1 VARLPAPEVGL
12 SDGVV
17 LLRPWRE
24 SDVPQMVDACRDPEI
39 PLWTAVPDP
48 YTEADA
54 RAWVRGD
61 LMAGEPPGDRVS
73 FAVAE
78 PEDDARLLAAMSIQ
92 RIFRGRTGEIGYW
105 TAPWA
110 RGRGV
115 MTRAVRL
122 LATWAFREFGL
133 RRIELVIAVE
143 NEGSNRV
150 AERAGFTRE
159 GLLRQYR
166 ENKGIWRDHYMW
178 SLLPSDLAR
187 EVRLEG

>member
-1 VARLPAPEVGL
+1 MVRLPAPEIGL

-17 LLRPWRE
+17 LLRPWRD

-39 PLWTAVPDP
+39 PLWTAVQDP

-54 RAWVRGD
+54 RAWVRGEIA
-61 LMAGEPPGDRVS
+61 LGEPPGDRVS

-78 PEDDARLLAAMSIQ
+78 PADDARLLAAMSIQ

-122 LATWAFREFGL
+122 LAAWAFGEFEL
-133 RRIELVIAVE
+133 RRIELVIAIE

-150 AERAGFTRE
+150 AEKAGFTNE
-159 GLLRQYR
+159 GVLRQYR

-178 SLLPSDLAR
+178 SLLRD
-187 EVRLEG
+187 EI

>member
-1 VARLPAPEVGL
+1 VGRLPTPEAGL
-12 SDGVV
+12 TDGFV

-24 SDVPQMVDACRDPEI
+24 SDVPQMVEACQDPEI

-48 YTEADA
+48 YTEVDA
-54 RAWVRGD
+54 RAWVRGEPVS
-61 LMAGEPPGDRVS
+61 GEPPGDRVS

-78 PEDDARLLAAMSIQ
+78 PDDDARLLAAMSIQ
-92 RIFRGRTGEIGYW
+92 RIFRGQTGEIGYW

-122 LATWAFREFGL
+122 LATWAFGEFEL

-143 NEGSNRV
+143 NVGSNRV
-150 AERAGFTRE
+150 AERVGFTRE
-159 GLLRQYR
+159 GVLRQYR
-166 ENKGIWRDHYMW
+166 ENKGVWRDHYMW
-178 SLLPSDLAR
+178 SLLR
-187 EVRLEG
+187 HEV

>member
-1 VARLPAPEVGL
+1 LVRIPPPELGL

-24 SDVPQMVDACRDPEI
+24 TDVPQLVEACKDPEI

-48 YTEADA
+48 YTTADA
-54 RAWVRGD
+54 NAWVRGD
-61 LMAGEPPGDRVS
+61 VLPGEPSGDRVS

-78 PEDDARLLAAMSIQ
+78 PDNDERLLAAMSIQ

-115 MTRAVRL
+115 MTRAVRV
-122 LATWAFREFGL
+122 LAQWSLAEFEL
-133 RRIELVIAVE
+133 RRIEIIVATE
-143 NEGSNRV
+143 NVASNRV
-150 AERAGFTRE
+150 AEKAGFTRE
-159 GLLRQYR
+159 GVLRQYR
-166 ENKGIWRDHYMW
+166 ENKGIWRDHVMW
-178 SLLPSDLAR
+178 SLLREDRPSA
-187 EVRLEG
+187 

>member
-1 VARLPAPEVGL
+1 L

-17 LLRPWRE
+17 LLRPWHE
-24 SDVPQMVDACRDPEI
+24 GDVPQMVEACQDPEI

-61 LMAGEPPGDRVS
+61 PVAGEPPGDRVS

-78 PEDDARLLAAMSIQ
+78 LEDDARLLAAVSIQ

-115 MTRAVRL
+115 MTRTVRL
-122 LATWAFREFGL
+122 LASWAFREFEL

-150 AERAGFTRE
+150 AERAGFKCE
-159 GLLRQYR
+159 GVLRQYR
-166 ENKGIWRDHYMW
+166 ENKGVWRDHYMW
-178 SLLPSDLAR
+178 SLLPDEL
-187 EVRLEG
+187 

>member
-1 VARLPAPEVGL
+1 M

-17 LLRPWRE
+17 LLRPWRD
-24 SDVPQMVDACRDPEI
+24 SDVPQMVEACRDPEI

-54 RAWVRGD
+54 QAWVRGE
-61 LMAGEPPGDRVS
+61 LAAGEPPGDRVS
-73 FAVAE
+73 FAVAG
-78 PEDDARLLAAMSIQ
+78 PEDDVQLLAAMSIQ
-92 RIFRGRTGEIGYW
+92 RIFRGASGEIGYW

-122 LATWAFREFGL
+122 LAQWSLEEFEL

-143 NEGSNRV
+143 NAASNRV
-150 AERAGFTRE
+150 AVKAGFTHE
-159 GLLRQYR
+159 GTLRQYR
-166 ENKGIWRDHYMW
+166 ENKGVWRDHHMW
-178 SLLPSDLAR
+178 SLLR
-187 EVRLEG
+187 EEVRR

>member
-1 VARLPAPEVGL
+1 VVRIPAPEVAL

-24 SDVPQMVDACRDPEI
+24 TDVPQLVEACRDPEI
-39 PLWTAVPDP
+39 PRWTAVQDP

-54 RAWVRGD
+54 RAWVRGE
-61 LMAGEPPGDRVS
+61 LAAGEPPGDRVS
-73 FAVAE
+73 FAVADV
-78 PEDDARLLAAMSIQ
+78 EDDTRLLAAMSIQ

-122 LATWAFREFGL
+122 LATWAFAEFDL
-133 RRIELVIAVE
+133 RRIEIIVAVQ
-143 NEGSNRV
+143 NTGSNRV
-150 AERAGFTRE
+150 AEKAGFTNE
-159 GLLRQYR
+159 GVLRQYR

-178 SLLPSDLAR
+178 SALR
-187 EVRLEG
+187 GEV